1 MREQGFAARSLGPD
15 GPKAWAEARRF
26 NDDWAK
32 HQKGIPTSLATKTYP
47 IGSMGHAWQRY
58 RKLQA
63 WADKKPRTREE
74 WDSVWNRWI
83 EPIFGDVDPK
93 TVQVENIEDLRH
105 AILKK
110 ISLHAA
116 HRLIKIWRAFW
127 QVMASMDMCQSSA
140 DPSFLFRNKAPKGR
154 SATWK
159 EIEVIK
165 LVKTAWRNGYQGLA
179 ALLAVS
185 WDTQFQPGDCRSL
198 TLAMRLRDRRGE
210 YFDTSRGKTGKD
222 VIGTLSRR
230 TTKILDEYLKNVGLV
245 LPADAQIFRN
255 RSGAVYSSDTL
266 GDDFRDVREIAFP
279 GDTRKMMD
287 MRRSGAVEAVA
298 GKVNPSAMAAKMGN
312 SIDQSKRL
320 QETYLP
326 KRAATVRI
334 ADAARRRGRKVLK
347 ENE

>member
-1 MREQGFAARSLGPD
+1 MIPHVEKRAR
-15 GPKAWAEARRF
+15 
-26 NDDWAK
+26 
-32 HQKGIPTSLATKTYP
+32 
-47 IGSMGHAWQRY
+47 
-58 RKLQA
+58 
-63 WADKKPRTREE
+63 
-74 WDSVWNRWI
+74 
-83 EPIFGDVDPK
+83 
-93 TVQVENIEDLRH
+93 
-105 AILKK
+105 
-110 ISLHAA
+110 
-116 HRLIKIWRAFW
+116 
-127 QVMASMDMCQSSA
+127 
-140 DPSFLFRNKAPKGR
+140 
-154 SATWK
+154 
-159 EIEVIK
+159 
-165 LVKTAWRNGYQGLA
+165 
-179 ALLAVS
+179 
-185 WDTQFQPGDCRSL
+185 
-198 TLAMRLRDRRGE
+198 TL
-210 YFDTSRGKTGKD
+210 S
-222 VIGTLSRR
+222 GTLSRR